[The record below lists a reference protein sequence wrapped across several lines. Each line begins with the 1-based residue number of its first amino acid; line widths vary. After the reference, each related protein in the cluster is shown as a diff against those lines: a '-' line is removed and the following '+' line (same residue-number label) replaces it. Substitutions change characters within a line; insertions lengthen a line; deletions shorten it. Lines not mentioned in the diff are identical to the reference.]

1 MTTLFG
7 LFAIGLGFYAI
18 TLQNRID
25 DLTDD
30 NERLMDCIIDIERET
45 GERE

>member
-7 LFAIGLGFYAI
+7 LLAIGLGFYAI

-30 NERLMDCIIDIERET
+30 NERLMDCIIDIENEM
-45 GERE
+45 GEWE

>member
-7 LFAIGLGFYAI
+7 LLAIGIGWYAI
-18 TLQNRID
+18 VLQNRIG

-30 NERLMDCIIDIERET
+30 NERLMDCIIDIENEM
-45 GERE
+45 GERG